1 MPEANNGRV
10 TNAILSTKLDVVISE
25 LVEVK
30 GLVST
35 MDARVDEVE
44 KEQARQGVR
53 WEAHGELHQRERGLL
68 AIASIVQ
75 AAVAG
80 IVGVFVKPT

>member
-1 MPEANNGRV
+1 MSEANGRV

-25 LVEVK
+25 LAEVK
-30 GLVST
+30 GLVSKV
-35 MDARVDEVE
+35 DARVDEVE
-44 KEQARQGVR
+44 KEQARSGVR
-53 WEAHGELHQRERGLL
+53 WEAHKELHQRERGLL